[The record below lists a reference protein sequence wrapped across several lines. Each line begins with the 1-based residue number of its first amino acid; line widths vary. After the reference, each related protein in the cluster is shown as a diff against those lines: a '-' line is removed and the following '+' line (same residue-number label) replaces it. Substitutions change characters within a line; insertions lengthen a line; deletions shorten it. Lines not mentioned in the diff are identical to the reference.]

1 MRQPASGFPD
11 SEKSEYYREQ
21 IMLSLLTQA
30 KKLFSSPANPS
41 SVFTRAV
48 SLAQRNA
55 VFQPLPLRRNGE
67 NAMKYLHKELL
78 KKFDPYGK
86 RSELVHPKTGV
97 RAGDILKV
105 TYLDRSTVFG
115 RVLGVKRG
123 QNNLGTNILLRNRI
137 TKLGCEIRVPVFNP
151 KIANIEILERPD
163 TYLSRNKHFY
173 VRNSKND
180 VGDIEAMIR
189 KRDVEKAKSA

>member
-1 MRQPASGFPD
+1 
-11 SEKSEYYREQ
+11 
-21 IMLSLLTQA
+21 MLSLLTQA
-30 KKLFSSPANPS
+30 KKLFSSPAITNS
-41 SVFTRAV
+41 SFTRSVA
-48 SLAQRNA
+48 LAQKNA

-67 NAMKYLHKELL
+67 NAVKYLHKQLL

-86 RSELVHPKTGV
+86 RSELVHPETGV

-151 KIANIEILERPD
+151 KIANIEVLERPA
-163 TYLSRNKHFY
+163 TYLPRNKHFY

-180 VGDIEAMIR
+180 VGDIEAMVR
-189 KRDVEKAKSA
+189 NKEGEKAKSK